1 MKHHCDRVADKL
13 SQAELNSLHGVTM
26 DSTKLLT
33 DKLTLARELTVLKPE
48 VEHLRSQAASHQSLL
63 ADKLYLQRQ
72 LSTVQVE
79 LETEKRATQRALQKE
94 AKTHAEDAKH
104 VSRVE
109 SLQADLAKERR
120 ERQRIDREAQK
131 VSSESENRI
140 STLESRLDAF
150 RNKLKCSKEQLKD
163 AQTSL
168 QTLQASNHSRFSR
181 PSTSAKLNTS
191 LAANPHKRAAGQI
204 DADTIIGTPGDLP
217 AAKKSKHGSTSL
229 GEKSTFSITPFLNRA
244 VCVASE
250 EVSPPDNASE
260 NDEQYFKGS
269 DHPSEYISQ
278 EAISDPVALSKGTKN
293 PVQARKPGVLENAKT
308 SKTNPRVAPARKAK
322 AAPILEQVA
331 EENLENGG
339 STKTA
344 SDPVATKDISNEA
357 FQGVLGIKKRK
368 RKLLGGGLGKTLFD
382 EDEGDAL
389 KGSRGLFGGV
399 RDFGTLGKGGLGAPN
414 FGPPKAIGSK
424 LNTFGNISPLKKDKK
439 GAQ

>member
-1 MKHHCDRVADKL
+1 
-13 SQAELNSLHGVTM
+13 M

-33 DKLTLARELTVLKPE
+33 DKLTLARELTALKPE
-48 VEHLRSQAASHQSLL
+48 VDHLRSQAASHQSLL

-79 LETEKRATQRALQKE
+79 LETEKRATQKVLQKE
-94 AKTHAEDAKH
+94 AKTQAEDVKH
-104 VSRVE
+104 ETRLE

-150 RNKLKCSKEQLKD
+150 RNKLKCTKEQLKD

-181 PSTSAKLNTS
+181 PSTSAKSNIS
-191 LAANPHKRAAGQI
+191 LAANPHKRAAAQI
-204 DADTIIGTPGDLP
+204 DADTIIGTPGDYP
-217 AAKKSKHGSTSL
+217 AAKKSKHGSTLL

-244 VCVASE
+244 VSVAPEIPS
-250 EVSPPDNASE
+250 PDNASG

-269 DHPSEYISQ
+269 DHLSEYTSQ
-278 EAISDPVALSKGTKN
+278 QAISDPVVLSNETSIA
-293 PVQARKPGVLENAKT
+293 VEAREPGVLQNAKK
-308 SKTNPRVAPARKAK
+308 SKINPRVAPARKAK

-331 EENLENGG
+331 EENIENEG
-339 STKTA
+339 STSSVSYPTA
-344 SDPVATKDISNEA
+344 AKDISNET
-357 FQGVLGIKKRK
+357 FQGVLEIKKRK

-382 EDEGDAL
+382 EDDGDAL
-389 KGSRGLFGGV
+389 KGSRGLFDGV
-399 RDFGTLGKGGLGAPN
+399 RGFGTLGKGELGASK
-414 FGPPKAIGSK
+414 FGPPKANGPK
-424 LNTFGNISPLKKDKK
+424 LNTFGSISPLKKDKK
-439 GAQ
+439 GA

>member
-1 MKHHCDRVADKL
+1 MKHHCDRVADEL
-13 SQAELNSLHGVTM
+13 LQAELNSLHGVTM

-94 AKTHAEDAKH
+94 AKTQAEDAKH
-104 VSRVE
+104 ESRVE

-150 RNKLKCSKEQLKD
+150 RNKLKSTKEQLKD

-181 PSTSAKLNTS
+181 PSTSAKLNMS
-191 LAANPHKRAAGQI
+191 LAANPHKRAAAQI

-217 AAKKSKHGSTSL
+217 AAKKSKHGFAPL

-250 EVSPPDNASE
+250 DPRPDDASE
-260 NDEQYFKGS
+260 NNEQYFKGS

-278 EAISDPVALSKGTKN
+278 EAISDPVVLSKGAKN
-293 PVQARKPGVLENAKT
+293 PVQARKPGVLESAKT
-308 SKTNPRVAPARKAK
+308 SKTNPRVAPAGNAK

-331 EENLENGG
+331 EENIENGG
-339 STKTA
+339 STKTV
-344 SDPVATKDISNEA
+344 SDPVATKDMSNEA

-382 EDEGDAL
+382 EDEGDAP
-389 KGSRGLFGGV
+389 KGGRGLFDGV
-399 RDFGTLGKGGLGAPN
+399 REFGTLGKGGFGAPK

-424 LNTFGNISPLKKDKK
+424 LNTFGSISPLKKDKK

>member
-1 MKHHCDRVADKL
+1 MKHYGDRVADVL

-33 DKLTLARELTVLKPE
+33 DKLTLARELTALKLE
-48 VEHLRSQAASHQSLL
+48 VDHLRSQAASHQSLL

-94 AKTHAEDAKH
+94 AKTLDEDAKH
-104 VSRVE
+104 ESRVE
-109 SLQADLAKERR
+109 SLQTDLAKERR

-131 VSSESENRI
+131 VSNESENRI

-150 RNKLKCSKEQLKD
+150 RNKLKYTKEQLKD

-168 QTLQASNHSRFSR
+168 QTLQASNHSRFNR
-181 PSTSAKLNTS
+181 PSTSAKSNML
-191 LAANPHKRAAGQI
+191 LAANPHKRAAAQI

-217 AAKKSKHGSTSL
+217 ATKKSKHASTSF

-244 VCVASE
+244 VRVASE
-250 EVSPPDNASE
+250 VPPPDNASG
-260 NDEQYFKGS
+260 NDEQYFKGF
-269 DHPSEYISQ
+269 DQLSEYTSQ
-278 EAISDPVALSKGTKN
+278 EAISDPMVLSNGTKN

-308 SKTNPRVAPARKAK
+308 SKINPRVAPARKAK

-331 EENLENGG
+331 EENIENGG
-339 STKTA
+339 STSSV

-357 FQGVLGIKKRK
+357 SQGLLEIRKRK

-382 EDEGDAL
+382 EDEGDTL
-389 KGSRGLFGGV
+389 KGSRGLFDGV
-399 RDFGTLGKGGLGAPN
+399 REFGTLGKGGLGASKI
-414 FGPPKAIGSK
+414 GPPKAVGSK
-424 LNTFGNISPLKKDKK
+424 WNTFGSISPLKKDKK
-439 GAQ
+439 GAQK